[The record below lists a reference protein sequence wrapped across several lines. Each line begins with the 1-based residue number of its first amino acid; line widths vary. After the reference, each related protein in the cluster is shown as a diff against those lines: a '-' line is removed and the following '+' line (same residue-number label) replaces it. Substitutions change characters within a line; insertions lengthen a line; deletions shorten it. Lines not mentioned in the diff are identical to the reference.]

1 MMKSIRAGRSMY
13 TISVPTTPNSEGSR
27 TEIQVMVKKEF
38 QPNPKC
44 FPSFS
49 NSGWR
54 QILHNKVNFMV
65 KVYYILLS
73 SFLAN
78 LKFFTK

>member
-38 QPNPKC
+38 
-44 FPSFS
+44 
-49 NSGWR
+49 
-54 QILHNKVNFMV
+54 
-65 KVYYILLS
+65 
-73 SFLAN
+73 
-78 LKFFTK
+78 